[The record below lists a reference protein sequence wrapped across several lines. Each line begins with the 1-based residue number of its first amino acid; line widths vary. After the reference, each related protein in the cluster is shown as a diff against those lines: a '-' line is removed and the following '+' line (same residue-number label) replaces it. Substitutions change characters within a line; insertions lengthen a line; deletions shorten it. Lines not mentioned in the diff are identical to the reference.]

1 VLVESTFSMVVL
13 GLAVVV
19 LLGSIAARLRAR
31 SLTDGPT
38 LVESVT
44 YRQGFHTSS
53 DNPDLYRTGEE
64 AAAWAEWDPIHRAR
78 RFLERRG
85 AWDADQEDALVAG
98 QRDAIRDAIHTAEQL
113 PKPGPEDQFHDV
125 LATPDRA
132 MLEQLAQLTADLKGA
147 AR

>member
-1 VLVESTFSMVVL
+1 
-13 GLAVVV
+13 
-19 LLGSIAARLRAR
+19 LRAR

-53 DNPDLYRTGEE
+53 DNPDLYRTSEE

-78 RFLERRG
+78 RFLERHD
-85 AWDADQEDALVAG
+85 AWDADLEEGLVTTK
-98 QRDAIRDAIHTAEQL
+98 RDEIRDAIHAAEAL
-113 PKPGPEDQFHDV
+113 PKPDPEDQFFDV

-132 MLEQLAQLTADLKGA
+132 MREQLAQLTDDLKGA